1 MPWHPCSNPSIH
13 LTGHLGADGA
23 AHQRHRLVRDPVEH
37 LCSLSALGNHT
48 GAVQHVQV
56 LRHVRLGNFNGVE
69 QLPHV
74 LSQLQSLLMIRNLIG
89 VESSPNSSAA
99 LSNTSFC

>member
-37 LCSLSALGNHT
+37 LCSLSALGNHPARREVTRLRIKLDPDT
-48 GAVQHVQV
+48 GEV
-56 LRHVRLGNFNGVE
+56 LEL
-69 QLPHV
+69 QLTEAGGDLV
-74 LSQLQSLLMIRNLIG
+74 TVTLSGHQRPG
-89 VESSPNSSAA
+89 
-99 LSNTSFC
+99 